1 MKNIILS
8 LVVALLFAPSM
19 ASAANPFIEIRDQ
32 LNQLNEQISA
42 NTTAINNLRSIQVYV
57 NGVRRGTMMEPRGG
71 NFINATAIRLLL
83 ESEYVALLSTAGIGL
98 FEVPISYQSNDC
110 SGQPYLAVP
119 DLNPVAARQGIVMRN
134 NSPVS
139 DTLYYA
145 PAGSA
150 IEVITKESQILGG
163 ICDDVPTTSI
173 DAVQVMVNDSTMTG
187 VIPTDFVGE
196 VTIGF

>member
-8 LVVALLFAPSM
+8 LVLGILLVPNV
-19 ASAANPFIEIRDQ
+19 ASAANPFNGIRDRLDQ
-32 LNQLNEQISA
+32 LNEEVSA

-57 NGVRRGTMMEPRGG
+57 NGIRRGTMMEPRGG
-71 NFINATAIRLLL
+71 NFIDATAIRLFL
-83 ESEYVALLSTAGIGL
+83 ESEYVALLSTAGSGL

-119 DLNPVAARQGIVMRN
+119 NMNPVAARQGIVMRN
-134 NSPVS
+134 NAPTSN
-139 DTLYYA
+139 TLYYA

-150 IEVITKESQILGG
+150 IETISRESQTIGG
-163 ICDDVPTTSI
+163 TCEDRPTLLI
-173 DAVQVMVNDSTMTG
+173 DAVQVIINDSTITG

-196 VTIGF
+196 VTIGY

>member
-8 LVVALLFAPSM
+8 LAVALLFAPGM

-32 LNQLNEQISA
+32 LDQLNEQVSA
-42 NTTAINNLRSIQVYV
+42 NTTAINNLRSVNVYV
-57 NGVRRGTMMEPRGG
+57 DGVRRGAMMEPFGG
-71 NFINATAIRLLL
+71 NFINASAIRMLL
-83 ESEYVALLSTAGIGL
+83 ESEYIALLSTGGGGL
-98 FEVPISYQSNDC
+98 REVPLSYQTNDC
-110 SGQPYLAVP
+110 SGQSYLAIGSI
-119 DLNPVAARQGIVMRN
+119 NPVAARQGIVMRN

-139 DTLYYA
+139 NTLYYA